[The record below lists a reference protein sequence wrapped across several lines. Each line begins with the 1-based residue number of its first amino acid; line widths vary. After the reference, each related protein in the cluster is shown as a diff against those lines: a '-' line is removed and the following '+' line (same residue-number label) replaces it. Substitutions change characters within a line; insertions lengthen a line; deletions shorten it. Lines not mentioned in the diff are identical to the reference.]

1 MLFLTPAICYN
12 CRKYANPE
20 NRRSFWRRFAE
31 LLWNIEKDKMRTTIM
46 RKHVRLTLCCAAAV
60 LLAAGC
66 GKKSD
71 TAETTTA
78 ASETQAEI
86 TDKGEV
92 TNLGQYKGVEVTK
105 EDTTV
110 SDAELDQR
118 IANILQ
124 ANPEVTEITDRPAQE
139 GDTVNIDYVGMK
151 DGVAFDGGTAEG
163 YELELGS
170 GVFIP
175 GFEDG
180 LIGVST
186 GEERSLNL
194 TFPENYGNA
203 DLAGQAVVFDVTVN
217 KIEEKKNAIL
227 DDAFVQRVSD
237 FSTVDEFHADT
248 LATLQN
254 EKEQDAEQQIKNDAF
269 QAAVDNSEYS
279 LNEAAVEQEYN
290 SQVDSYETS
299 FANYGMTIASY
310 AEMLGQTEDEFKE
323 TLRKAA
329 ETGIKQQLLIQAI
342 AEKEGLTIEDADR
355 ENLAEQFGTDVET
368 LKNAYGDELVD
379 ELAMTY
385 KVVDFIA
392 DNAVVK

>member
-1 MLFLTPAICYN
+1 
-12 CRKYANPE
+12 
-20 NRRSFWRRFAE
+20 
-31 LLWNIEKDKMRTTIM
+31 M
-46 RKHVRLTLCCAAAV
+46 RKHVKLTLCCAAAV

-71 TAETTTA
+71 TTETTTA

-92 TNLGQYKGVEVTK
+92 TKLGEYKGVEVTK
-105 EDTTV
+105 ADTAVTDEEV
-110 SDAELDQR
+110 EAR
-118 IANILQ
+118 IQNILA
-124 ANPEVTEITDRPAQE
+124 ANPEIIEITDRPAQE

-180 LIGVST
+180 LIGANT

-194 TFPENYGNA
+194 TFPEDYANA

-217 KIEEKKNAIL
+217 KIEEKKSAVL

-237 FSTVDEFHADT
+237 FSTVDEFRADT
-248 LATLQN
+248 LSTLQS
-254 EKEQDAEQQIKNDAF
+254 EKEQNAEQQLQNDAF
-269 QAAVDNSEYS
+269 QVAMDNSEFS
-279 LNEAAVEQEYN
+279 VNQL
-290 SQVDSYETS
+290 SYYENMFS
-299 FANYGMTIASY
+299 YYGFTLESY
-310 AEMLGQTEDEFKE
+310 AEMSGMTEDEFKDQ
-323 TLRKAA
+323 LRKDS
-329 ETGIKQQLLIQAI
+329 ENGIKQQLLIDAI

-355 ENLAEQFGTDVET
+355 ENIAQQYGSDLKT
-368 LKNAYGDELVD
+368 LQDTYGEDGIDER
-379 ELAMTY
+379 AMIY
-385 KVVDFIA
+385 KVIEFIA